1 MTPELK
7 FPWLEL
13 SIVLPLLGSIPM
25 LLMRN
30 REQARKVC
38 ILFCLLTMAC
48 ALGEWID
55 FITLETFEAH
65 DHWDFVA
72 AVFNQDVFVVD
83 ELSAPLLPLAA
94 LLFLMT
100 VLSTLKTKVGRF
112 SFGWTLLSEALLL
125 ATFSCRSGW
134 PLVALLVLSVIPP
147 WRELKYRRKETTR
160 VYVLYMGLFVASLVV
175 GYALLPDSY
184 NAQSSEGATG
194 IIAVALLTFAVLVRS
209 GVAPFHSWVT
219 DLFDRATFGTALLTM
234 APMTGAYI
242 VMRLILP
249 IAPTWALQS
258 IAIISL
264 FSSVYAAAMALVQSD
279 SRRFFSFLFLSH
291 SSLVLVGLELVT
303 PIGLTGA
310 LCVWASAALSL
321 SGFGLTLRAIES
333 RKGRISL
340 SEFHGLYEHM
350 PTLAAFFLLTGLAS
364 IGFPGTIGF
373 VGTELLIE
381 GAVTVYPLIGT
392 AVVVAAALNGI
403 AVLHA
408 YFQVFTGTRHT
419 ASISL
424 RARLPERIAV
434 LILMGLIIGGGIF
447 PQPGIESRHHA
458 ASALIEQREGAARDV
473 NPSIV
478 VRPEPGKPMP
488 ALSLGALP

>member
-1 MTPELK
+1 MTELH

-13 SIVLPLLGSIPM
+13 SITIPLLASIPM
-25 LLMRN
+25 MLMSN
-30 REQARKVC
+30 RDRARTLC
-38 ILFCLLTMAC
+38 ILACSLAMIC

-55 FITLETFEAH
+55 FITLNTFEAH
-65 DHWDFVA
+65 DHWDIVNTLFD
-72 AVFNQDVFVVD
+72 QDIFVVD

-94 LLFLMT
+94 LLYLMT
-100 VLSTLKTKVGRF
+100 VLSTLKTKVNRF
-112 SFGWTLLSEALLL
+112 SFGWTLLSEAILL

-134 PLVALLVLSVIPP
+134 PLIALLVLSTIPP

-160 VYVLYMGLFVASLVV
+160 VYSLYMGLFIVSLVA
-175 GYALLPDSY
+175 GYALLPD
-184 NAQSSEGATG
+184 AQNSRSSSDAAG
-194 IIAVALLTFAVLVRS
+194 IVAVALLTFAALIRS
-209 GVAPFHSWVT
+209 GVAPFHTWVT
-219 DLFDRATFGTALLTM
+219 DLFDRATFGTALLIM
-234 APMTGAYI
+234 APMPGAYI
-242 VMRLILP
+242 VMRIILP
-249 IAPTWALQS
+249 IAPTWTLQS
-258 IAIISL
+258 IAIVSL
-264 FSSVYAAAMALVQSD
+264 VSSVYSAAMSLVQKD
-279 SRRFFSFLFLSH
+279 SRRFFCFLFLSH

-321 SGFGLTLRAIES
+321 SGLGLTLRAIEA
-333 RKGRISL
+333 RKGRVSL
-340 SEFHGLYEHM
+340 SEFHGLYEHA

-403 AVLHA
+403 AILHA
-408 YFQVFTGTRHT
+408 YFRVFTGTRHT

-434 LILMGLIIGGGIF
+434 LVLMALIIGGGLY
-447 PQPGIESRHHA
+447 PQPGVASRHHA
-458 ASALIEQREGAARDV
+458 ASALIEQRNGGQPTHQAA
-473 NPSIV
+473 STHSL
-478 VRPEPGKPMP
+478 
-488 ALSLGALP
+488 ALIDTERHHDQ